1 MTIHFRKSEKEV
13 VNILIKNNIR
23 NAIMH
28 WYTGPI
34 NLIDDFIKSE
44 YYFPIN
50 PSMLTSISGC
60 KILNKIPLGR
70 ILIESD
76 GPIGK
81 ISGKKIKP
89 NNISLI
95 YELIWKKLNIDNID
109 EVVLRNFKT
118 LLKKKYNLL

>member
-44 YYFPIN
+44 YYLPIN